1 VNTLLADSGNLLVD
15 GGSLSDLDEKGVQ
28 QQKLK
33 AGLIAAS
40 YARMGY
46 DAVNVGPYDLAL
58 GVGFLKSLEKTYRIR
73 FISTNLVDAKGRF
86 LFQPYVLKS
95 VGHTRVAIFGI
106 ADRMS
111 VPHSA
116 SAYAIDPLE
125 SIMRAVTQVKG
136 KADFLVAL
144 TEQESAQDRRLAEAF
159 PDLNLVLRGK
169 SSDYPRDPIMVGK
182 TSIFEIGNRGQRVGR
197 ITVARG
203 ETGIPRWEVAE
214 MDKAVREDPGI
225 RAMIAEYNGEVVRLF
240 KLGRAQTETLK
251 AEMCSKCHQPEY
263 VQWQK
268 TAHAKAYTSLVQIS
282 REFDP
287 ECLRCHTTR
296 FNAPGGFSMRD
307 QQAGLRN
314 VQCDACHG
322 RANGHLKNP
331 KQEKPAKPD
340 MSTCVTCHT
349 PQQSP
354 AFAEKYREYLERVR
368 CRSHG

>member
-1 VNTLLADSGNLLVD
+1 VDSGNLLVD
-15 GGSLSDLDEKGVQ
+15 SGSLSDLDEKGVQ

-33 AGLIAAS
+33 ASLIAAS
-40 YARMGY
+40 YAKMGY
-46 DAVNVGPYDLAL
+46 DAINVGPYDLAL
-58 GVGFLKSLEKTYRIR
+58 GIVFLKSLEKAYRIR
-73 FISTNLVDAKGRF
+73 FISTNLVNAKGRS

-95 VGHTRVAIFGI
+95 VGHTRIAIFGI

-111 VPHSA
+111 IPHSA
-116 SAYAIDPLE
+116 SVYATDPVE
-125 SIMRAVTQVKG
+125 SIKKAVAQVKG
-136 KADFLVAL
+136 KANFLVAL
-144 TEQESAQDRRLAEAF
+144 TEQESAQDKHLAEAV
-159 PDLNLVLRGK
+159 PELNLILRGK
-169 SSDYPRDPIMVGK
+169 SSDYPRDPIHVGK
-182 TSIFEIGNRGQRVGR
+182 TFIFEIGNRGQRVGK
-197 ITVARG
+197 ITIAKG
-203 ETGIPRWEVAE
+203 ETGRPRWEVTE
-214 MDKAVREDPGI
+214 MDKAVGEDPAV
-225 RAMIAEYNGEVVRLF
+225 RAMIAEYNGEVVHLF
-240 KLGRAQTETLK
+240 KLGKRQNKTLK
-251 AEMCSKCHQPEY
+251 AAMCSKCHEREY
-263 VQWQK
+263 AQWQK
-268 TAHAKAYTSLVQIS
+268 TAHARAYTSLVQIG

-340 MSTCVTCHT
+340 MSTCVKCHT

-354 AFAEKYREYLERVR
+354 TFAEKYREYLEKVK